1 MSLSASV
8 GTQIPTNVIE
18 VGNEI
23 SQVAVDAIA
32 ASDSPSNINP
42 MMTESAVTAL
52 GYIGD
57 APSDGS
63 EYVRKNQT
71 WSVATGGGGATA
83 ASQLTNATYTTNP
96 AAAPT
101 TAGDVLQFD
110 GTALVWAAGGGGGG
124 AAWGSITGTL
134 SSQTDLQTVLDTKL
148 EAKIVNTITTG
159 PAGVQLS
166 DARKVVYLAS
176 GGMGFQLSADNDAS
190 TPYVDGTEITI
201 VVDNPAFGYSV
212 IAGPGPVTI
221 NGGSS
226 VSLTNYVSNL
236 VKVAANTW
244 FVS

>member
-32 ASDSPSNINP
+32 ASSSPSNVNP
-42 MMTESAVTAL
+42 MMTSSAVAAL

-57 APSDGS
+57 APNNGN
-63 EYVRKNQT
+63 EYVRKNLG
-71 WSVATGGGGATA
+71 WAVSTGGGGGLTVSTLSNGAT
-83 ASQLTNATYTTNP
+83 STLNAT
-96 AAAPT
+96 APT
-101 TAGDVLQFD
+101 TGQALTFD
-110 GTALVWAAGGGGGG
+110 GTELKWGTVGGGGG

-148 EAKIVNTITTG
+148 QAKIVNTITTG

-212 IAGPGPVTI
+212 VAGPGPVTI

>member
-32 ASDSPSNINP
+32 ASASPSNVNP
-42 MMTESAVTAL
+42 MMTASAVSAL

-63 EYVRKNQT
+63 EYVRKNAA

-96 AAAPT
+96 TAAPT
-101 TAGDVLQFD
+101 TAGDVLQFN
-110 GTALVWAAGGGGGG
+110 GTDLVWAAGGGGG

-134 SSQTDLQTVLDTKL
+134 SSQTDLQTALEGKL
-148 EAKIVNTITTG
+148 SAKTVTTVSSGPYTI
-159 PAGVQLS
+159 PLS
-166 DARKVVYLAS
+166 ASNNILYLIT
-176 GGMGFQLSADNDAS
+176 GGMGFQVTIDDDGT
-190 TPYVDGTEITI
+190 TPYVNGTEITI
-201 VVDNPAFGYSV
+201 VVDGLGCSL
-212 IAGPGPVTI
+212 ISAGIVQI
-221 NGGSS
+221 NGTTSYS
-226 VSLTNYVSNL
+226 LSNNVSKL
-236 VKVAANTW
+236 VKVAGDTW
-244 FVS
+244 FVY

>member
-32 ASDSPSNINP
+32 ASASPSNVNP
-42 MMTESAVTAL
+42 MMTASAVSAL

-57 APSDGS
+57 APNNGN
-63 EYVRKNQT
+63 EYVRKNLG
-71 WSVATGGGGATA
+71 WAVATGGGGGLTISSLSNAAATT
-83 ASQLTNATYTTNP
+83 LNAT
-96 AAAPT
+96 APT
-101 TAGDVLQFD
+101 TGQALTFD
-110 GTALVWAAGGGGGG
+110 GTELKWATVGGGGG
-124 AAWGSITGTL
+124 ATWGSISGTL
-134 SSQTDLQTVLDTKL
+134 STQTDLQTALDGKL
-148 EAKIVNTITTG
+148 SPKTVNTITTG

-212 IAGPGPVTI
+212 VAGPGPVTI